1 MKLISNLIIAVLLVL
16 YWLLAQ
22 VMIYFTSSW
31 TTPAVIAMAVLFAV
45 FMMVTLN
52 MIFKSLPKS
61 ISNYYLNDP

>member
-1 MKLISNLIIAVLLVL
+1 MKLISNLIIAVLILL
-16 YWLLAQ
+16 YVLLAN
-22 VMIYFTSSW
+22 VMLYFISSW

-45 FMMVTLN
+45 FMMASLN